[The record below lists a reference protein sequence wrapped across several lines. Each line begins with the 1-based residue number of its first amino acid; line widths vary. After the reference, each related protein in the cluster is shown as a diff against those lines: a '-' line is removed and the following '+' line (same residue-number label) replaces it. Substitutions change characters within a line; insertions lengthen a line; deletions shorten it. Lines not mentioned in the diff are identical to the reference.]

1 MIKTTNNIQRRRRKV
16 QLGIPIEES
25 VHETKGQAKAVEY
38 LQLWESDRSSWK
50 FEKCRQIW
58 LLHNAYEKTRVP
70 DDLFPTLLRYM
81 DSIKGGMR
89 GLALDIAKKKL
100 EKADKEDEDEPVELD
115 EEVIKPLKRKAHV
128 KEVTES
134 EKNRAKKVIKMLT
147 AQS

>member
-58 LLHNAYEKTRVP
+58 LLHVSDFGPIN
-70 DDLFPTLLRYM
+70 
-81 DSIKGGMR
+81 I
-89 GLALDIAKKKL
+89 LA
-100 EKADKEDEDEPVELD
+100 
-115 EEVIKPLKRKAHV
+115 
-128 KEVTES
+128 
-134 EKNRAKKVIKMLT
+134 
-147 AQS
+147 